1 MTKEQMIQLLDTEL
15 DAMNKHRSNIERIK
29 KEYFDSVYGFK
40 KGDKVNVLY
49 KRSKAPLVGFF
60 KSVQIMNT
68 GTVIFTIQE
77 VNKEGRPGR
86 GSYLVYEGD
95 LSEIKKPEWYELYEE
110 MYDTFVWITDTC
122 LQDGKIRK
130 VKAKI
135 EDYDGTLLAD
145 TPNRFTPYT
154 IGYQAFK
161 NKEEA
166 LKYVEEQRTDLIK
179 HLKLQIHELENLKFK
194 CDD

>member
-15 DAMNKHRSNIERIK
+15 DAMNKHRNNIERIK

-49 KRSKAPLVGFF
+49 KRSKEPLVGFF
-60 KSVQIMNT
+60 KSVQIMSA

-95 LSEIKKPEWYELYEE
+95 LSEIKK
-110 MYDTFVWITDTC
+110 
-122 LQDGKIRK
+122 
-130 VKAKI
+130 
-135 EDYDGTLLAD
+135 
-145 TPNRFTPYT
+145 
-154 IGYQAFK
+154 
-161 NKEEA
+161 
-166 LKYVEEQRTDLIK
+166 VE
-179 HLKLQIHELENLKFK
+179 
-194 CDD
+194 